1 MAPAVN
7 KVFFNLTETFPK
19 INKWGGD
26 ILIMYNLQYKKFH
39 MELKIS
45 LLH

>member
-1 MAPAVN
+1 VRLLLL
-7 KVFFNLTETFPK
+7 KWFFNLTETFPK
-19 INKWGGD
+19 INKLAGY
-26 ILIMYNLQYKKFH
+26 ISTMYNLQYKKFH